1 MRLWRRSRGG
11 RLCRCRSKQTWW
23 WLAWKAI
30 LIYHSWIL
38 CPIKAA
44 VLQIEISFISLLSFH
59 LFIVLLSF
67 CYLVILLSCYL
78 LDQPHILKAAILRVE
93 ISFIRSCS
101 DLPHDNVTVQFH
113 SHPSSLRICWGSV
126 LSRILDDWTWVGAL
140 RHMKIAG
147 LRLVGELSWP
157 GTLHQNVRN
166 WWSSLVLINFRKV
179 IPTSW
184 ASISSL
190 FSSSVFIVMNLRS
203 IRLST

>member
-1 MRLWRRSRGG
+1 MVSVEGHPDLSFMELVPHQG
-11 RLCRCRSKQTWW
+11 CRIADWDIFYLFVIFSYFYRFV
-23 WLAWKAI
+23 I
-30 LIYHSWIL
+30 
-38 CPIKAA
+38 
-44 VLQIEISFISLLSFH
+44 FLLS
-59 LFIVLLSF
+59 
-67 CYLVILLSCYL
+67 CYLVIFYL

-113 SHPSSLRICWGSV
+113 SHPSRLRICWGSV